1 LSDSTDWRDLVVTLD
16 ERGVERLANAAVDAA
31 HSLLAPSG
39 PRSAISPE
47 QLHEL
52 IADIEI
58 CPKDG
63 VGLAQVLRELG
74 ENLWSHGVQPSD
86 PATVAHLHPPTLLP
100 AVVTELSIAATNQS
114 MDSWDQAPAATELE
128 LHLMEWLAHLAGLPD
143 TGSGVMTSGGTA
155 SNVLGITL
163 ARSHAA
169 ANIGVDVLKAGL
181 PDDARRWRIACSD
194 QAHFSVQRAAAQLGL
209 GRDAVIAVASTPSGE
224 MDLEALDATLA
235 DFANSGLQ
243 LLALVATAGTT
254 DLGTIDPL
262 DALAERAQ
270 RAGAW
275 YHVDAAVAGAFLLSD
290 QLRPRLRGL
299 ELADSITVDF
309 HKLWWQPFNAS
320 ALIVRDVERFDLLRV
335 KSNYLD
341 RGDELEGM
349 VNLVG
354 RSLDTSRRFDA
365 AKVVATLRA
374 VGSTALGA
382 MLEHLVELARYAG
395 SLVQSQPALELVAP
409 PTSVMC
415 VFRVKGAVDH
425 DVRLIQQR
433 LLARGEM
440 VLGRTDIK
448 GGPALKFT
456 FMNPLATRDDVDR
469 LVQLVLDEF
478 ARSSSRRDDPID
490 QVV

>member
-1 LSDSTDWRDLVVTLD
+1 LSDTDDWRDLVVTFD
-16 ERGVERLANAAVDAA
+16 ERGVERLSSAALAA
-31 HSLLAPSG
+31 ARSLLAPEG
-39 PRSAISPE
+39 PRSAMSP
-47 QLHEL
+47 QDLHRL
-52 IADIEI
+52 ITSIEI
-58 CPKDG
+58 CPAVG
-63 VGLAQVLRELG
+63 VGVAQVLEELG
-74 ENLWSHGVQPSD
+74 NDLWIHGVRPSD
-86 PATVAHLHPPTLLP
+86 AATVAHLHPPTLLP
-100 AVVTELSIAATNQS
+100 AVATDLSIAATNQS

-128 LHLMEWLAHLAGLPD
+128 LHLMAWLADLIGLPP

-163 ARSHAA
+163 ARSAA
-169 ANIGVDVLKAGL
+169 SARIGVDVLKSGL
-181 PDDARRWRIACSD
+181 PDEARRWRIVCSD

-209 GRDAVIAVASTPSGE
+209 GRDAVVSVATTRSGV
-224 MDLEALDATLA
+224 MDVGALDATLA
-235 DFANSGLQ
+235 EFANDGRQ

-254 DLGTIDPL
+254 DLGAIDPL

-270 RAGAW
+270 RVGAW

-309 HKLWWQPFNAS
+309 HKLWWQPLNAS
-320 ALIVRDVERFDLLRV
+320 ALVVRDVETFDLLRV

-374 VGSTALGA
+374 VGSVALGE

-395 SLVQSQPALELVAP
+395 SVIESTDTLELVAHP
-409 PTSVMC
+409 ESVMC
-415 VFRVKGAVDH
+415 VFRATGASDG
-425 DVRLIQQR
+425 DLRLVQQR

-440 VLGRTDIK
+440 ILGRTEIN
-448 GGPALKFT
+448 GAAALKFT
-456 FMNPLATRDDVDR
+456 FMNPLATRNDVDR
-469 LVQLVLDEF
+469 LVD
-478 ARSSSRRDDPID
+478 
-490 QVV
+490 VVIRELGALN